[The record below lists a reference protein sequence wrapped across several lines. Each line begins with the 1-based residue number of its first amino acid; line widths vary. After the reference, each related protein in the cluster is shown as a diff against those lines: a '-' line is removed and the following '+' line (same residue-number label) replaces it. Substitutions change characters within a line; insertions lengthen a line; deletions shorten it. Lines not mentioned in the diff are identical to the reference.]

1 MNRKEDNLKRKIYII
16 NLFILLLLFIF
27 NLKLKAENNNMN
39 FAINKDSIEV
49 EDVFEI
55 DISKDGLYVAAG
67 TLWIYFDNDKL
78 ECLSSKDNNINII
91 DNKIIFTWVSDSGR
105 NKNISNL
112 INLKFKAKK
121 EGTASFN
128 IISEIFDENVNKIDI
143 KQLNKEV
150 LISSKTKE
158 KQDTE
163 NSKSVNLN
171 IMRLDKEG
179 IIPDF
184 DPNITE
190 YYLTVDNLVEELN
203 VTAIPESSK
212 AKVTIEG
219 NESLKKGINKISIT
233 VNNNEKNKIYN
244 INVTKT
250 NDFESANTNLETFAV
265 ENYELSPEYQENITE
280 YNIEINNNEEQLNIL
295 AIPENMGADVRIEN
309 NDKLTEGNNIIEIIV
324 TAGNKIT
331 KRVYKLNVYKR
342 NEEEQKIYEENRNK
356 AIEESKKTIEK
367 INDEIEGKY
376 VNKNEIEIKDINDR
390 KELENNIIMW
400 TGIICSVIVL
410 IALIFR
416 IKHEK
421 INKN

>member
-1 MNRKEDNLKRKIYII
+1 
-16 NLFILLLLFIF
+16 
-27 NLKLKAENNNMN
+27 
-39 FAINKDSIEV
+39 
-49 EDVFEI
+49 
-55 DISKDGLYVAAG
+55 
-67 TLWIYFDNDKL
+67 
-78 ECLSSKDNNINII
+78 
-91 DNKIIFTWVSDSGR
+91 
-105 NKNISNL
+105 
-112 INLKFKAKK
+112 
-121 EGTASFN
+121 
-128 IISEIFDENVNKIDI
+128 
-143 KQLNKEV
+143 
-150 LISSKTKE
+150 
-158 KQDTE
+158 
-163 NSKSVNLN
+163 
-171 IMRLDKEG
+171 MRLDKEG

-265 ENYELSPEYQENITE
+265 ENYELSPEYQENITG

-324 TAGNKIT
+324 TAENKIT

-367 INDEIEGKY
+367 INHEIEGKY